1 MCIAPDSQFFWI
13 GLGLLV
19 SVGLLCL
26 YTLRQFVRQAARAKT
41 PETWVEALHDHGAPL
56 IIYGLWFLVVTAA
69 AKACGF

>member
-1 MCIAPDSQFFWI
+1 MCVAPDSQFFWI

-26 YTLRQFVRQAARAKT
+26 YTLRQFVRQVAKAKT
-41 PETWVEALHDHGAPL
+41 PEAWVEALHDHGAPL
-56 IIYGLWFLVVTAA
+56 TINGLWFLVITIA